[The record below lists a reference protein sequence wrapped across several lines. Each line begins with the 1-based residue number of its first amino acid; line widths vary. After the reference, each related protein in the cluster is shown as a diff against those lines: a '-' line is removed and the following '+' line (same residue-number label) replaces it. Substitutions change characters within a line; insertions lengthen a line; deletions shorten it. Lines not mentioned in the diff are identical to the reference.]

1 MGWDG
6 LVYGTLSVPS
16 KNLESWLSAETSPED
31 FDGWPDF
38 FNASFSARPVE
49 VLLEELK
56 QVHLEPHE
64 FLDVSLDGGEL
75 TVRGSMAKDPLLETR
90 MELATLFR
98 SASGFGG
105 KGELV
110 VFGYLTADFAYRVKV
125 ERAKSSVKVMPKK
138 DRDAFERSKGYKSI
152 DAQTQAAIDKLVGA
166 PPRQITRGKKGHGKG
181 KWGVNPFTGKRI
193 WVPAP

>member
-16 KNLESWLSAETSPED
+16 KNLESWLSAEASPDD
-31 FDGWPDF
+31 FDAWPDF

-56 QVHLEPHE
+56 QLHLEAHE
-64 FLDVSLDGGEL
+64 FLELNLTDGEL
-75 TVRGSMAKDPLLETR
+75 TVRGMMAKDGLLETR

-110 VFGYLTADFAYRVKV
+110 VMGYVTADFGYKVKV

-138 DRDAFERSKGYKSI
+138 DRDAFERSKAYKSI
-152 DAQTQAAIDKLVGA
+152 DAQAQAAVDKLVGA
-166 PPRQITRGKKGHGKG
+166 PPRAAAGKKGQGKG
-181 KWGVNPFTGKRI
+181 KWGVNPFTGKRVWI
-193 WVPAP
+193 PG